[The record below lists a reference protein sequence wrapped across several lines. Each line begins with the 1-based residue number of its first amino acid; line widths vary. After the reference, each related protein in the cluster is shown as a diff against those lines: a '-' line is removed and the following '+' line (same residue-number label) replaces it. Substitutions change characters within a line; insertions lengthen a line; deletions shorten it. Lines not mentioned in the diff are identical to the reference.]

1 MNPILS
7 VFLEILKFTIPAL
20 IVFFTVY
27 FLFKKYLDSQIQLK
41 AMENRKLFANQTLP
55 LKLQA
60 YERLMVLCDRISIP
74 NLISRLR
81 TNAMSNKELQNAMM
95 IAVQQ
100 EFEHNNAMQIYTS
113 EKLWEII
120 SLAKNQTLA
129 IIASANEGLND
140 SDNAGLFAEKVLKEQ
155 MKQSTASVDVAKS
168 AIKKE
173 VQLIL

>member
-41 AMENRKLFANQTLP
+41 SMENQKLFANQTLP

-60 YERLMVLCDRISIP
+60 YERLMVLCDRIAIP
-74 NLISRLR
+74 NLVSRLR
-81 TNAMSNKELQNAMM
+81 TNTMTSKELQNVMM
-95 IAVQQ
+95 ISVQQ

-129 IIASANEGLND
+129 VIASANEGLND
-140 SDNAGLFAEKVLKEQ
+140 TDNAGLFAEKVIKAQ
-155 MKQSTASVDVAKS
+155 MNQTIISVDLAKS